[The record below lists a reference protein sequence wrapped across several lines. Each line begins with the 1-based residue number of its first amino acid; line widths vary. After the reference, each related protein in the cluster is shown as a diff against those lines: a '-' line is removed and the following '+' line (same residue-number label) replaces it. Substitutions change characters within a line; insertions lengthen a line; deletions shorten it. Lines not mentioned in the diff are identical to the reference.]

1 MPAKRLVCLVFVL
14 GWVAASTWAQTGDG
28 GTITGHVR
36 GPGGV
41 SVPGATVQLINPQSG
56 ERKETWTDEAGD
68 YTFTG
73 LPAGTYKLEISL
85 LGFRA
90 DVREPIPVTAGVS
103 LKVNAALVFSYGEES
118 APQVV
123 RGANGGNGATPLPA
137 ELMRERGAMMEGEG
151 GLPGSGPAGAEGA
164 VRVSEVSGNG
174 NAFQSEQPPEDLD
187 ASASAA
193 NSFLLAGG
201 TGSGAPTPGEENRW
215 RERVREFRQ
224 RGEGQSVPGF
234 GGGGG
239 PGGGGMGPGM
249 FFGGGGRGGWAGR
262 RPQVNRV
269 RGNIFDRYSNSAL
282 DASPYPLNVAESP
295 QIASYREDFG
305 VGLGGPLVIPK
316 VYNGS
321 DKTTFFFNYGLSRS
335 KSPFD
340 SFATVPTLA
349 ERGGDF
355 SQAIIGAGPLAGTV
369 PTIYDPATGT
379 PFSGNAIPTGQLNS
393 AALGL
398 LKFIPLPNLPGTVQN
413 FHLQESLPSSSD
425 RVMGRIGHQI
435 SNKDSVNAF
444 YFFNSA
450 RSDSVSGF
458 PELTRHVATR
468 SQNLNLS
475 EMHTFGPGV
484 MNTFLFNFNR
494 QRTST
499 LNPFAF
505 NQDIAGELGIQ
516 GISTNP
522 FDWGLPVTQFTNFA
536 GLNDVI
542 PSLTR
547 NQTVRISDFLMTTK
561 GKHTVRLGGELRRVQ
576 LNTLTDPDARGT
588 FNFTGFTTSD
598 FVNGFPVPGTGVDF
612 ADFLLG
618 LPQQTSVRFGTSSN
632 YFRSWVTSAFLQDD
646 WRLASRFTL
655 QYGLRY
661 EYFLP
666 FTEKYGHLS
675 DLALGSDFSS
685 ATVVTGV
692 KPGLLPAS
700 LLHSDAN
707 NLAPRVGLAFRP
719 WLQRHWVMRA
729 GYSVF
734 YDGSIYSRLVSNLAN
749 QPPFAQASTLWTSP
763 DQVLTLQNGFP
774 TIAPTVVT
782 NTYAV
787 DSNFRTPYAQ
797 TWNFTI
803 QNSLPHGLVI
813 ET

>member
-14 GWVAASTWAQTGDG
+14 GWVAASTYAQTGDG

-56 ERKETWTDEAGD
+56 ERKETWTDESGD
-68 YTFTG
+68 YTLTG

-85 LGFRA
+85 LGFRS

-103 LKVNAALVFSYGEES
+103 LKVNASLVFSYGEES
-118 APQVV
+118 APQVA

-174 NAFQSEQPPEDLD
+174 NAFQLEQPPEDLD

-355 SQAIIGAGPLAGTV
+355 SQAIIGAGPLA
-369 PTIYDPATGT
+369 
-379 PFSGNAIPTGQLNS
+379 
-393 AALGL
+393 
-398 LKFIPLPNLPGTVQN
+398 PLP
-413 FHLQESLPSSSD
+413 
-425 RVMGRIGHQI
+425 I
-435 SNKDSVNAF
+435 SIL
-444 YFFNSA
+444 
-450 RSDSVSGF
+450 RQC
-458 PELTRHVATR
+458 R
-468 SQNLNLS
+468 
-475 EMHTFGPGV
+475 
-484 MNTFLFNFNR
+484 LFV
-494 QRTST
+494 T
-499 LNPFAF
+499 L
-505 NQDIAGELGIQ
+505 
-516 GISTNP
+516 
-522 FDWGLPVTQFTNFA
+522 
-536 GLNDVI
+536 
-542 PSLTR
+542 R
-547 NQTVRISDFLMTTK
+547 
-561 GKHTVRLGGELRRVQ
+561 
-576 LNTLTDPDARGT
+576 
-588 FNFTGFTTSD
+588 
-598 FVNGFPVPGTGVDF
+598 FPVEC
-612 ADFLLG
+612 
-618 LPQQTSVRFGTSSN
+618 
-632 YFRSWVTSAFLQDD
+632 
-646 WRLASRFTL
+646 
-655 QYGLRY
+655 LR
-661 EYFLP
+661 
-666 FTEKYGHLS
+666 
-675 DLALGSDFSS
+675 
-685 ATVVTGV
+685 
-692 KPGLLPAS
+692 
-700 LLHSDAN
+700 
-707 NLAPRVGLAFRP
+707 
-719 WLQRHWVMRA
+719 Q
-729 GYSVF
+729 
-734 YDGSIYSRLVSNLAN
+734 
-749 QPPFAQASTLWTSP
+749 
-763 DQVLTLQNGFP
+763 FP
-774 TIAPTVVT
+774 
-782 NTYAV
+782 
-787 DSNFRTPYAQ
+787 
-797 TWNFTI
+797 
-803 QNSLPHGLVI
+803 L
-813 ET
+813 